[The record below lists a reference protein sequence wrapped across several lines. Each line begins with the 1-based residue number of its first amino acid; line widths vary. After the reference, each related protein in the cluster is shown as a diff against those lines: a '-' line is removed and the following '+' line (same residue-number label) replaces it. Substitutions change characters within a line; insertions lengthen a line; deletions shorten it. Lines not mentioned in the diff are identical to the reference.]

1 MTDAPLLHLVACVK
15 VKRPVP
21 AAARDLYCSDWFVKA
36 RRYVEQR
43 TDHWYIL
50 SAKYGLVGPGDVI
63 APYDLTLNKM
73 PVSERREWAARVL
86 QQLQGVHYPIDA
98 PVVVL
103 AGLNYRLPLT
113 PWLGQR
119 GVVPMMGLGF
129 GHQKSFLDRPVQT
142 ER

>member
-21 AAARDLYCSDWFVKA
+21 AAARDLYCSDWFAKA

-43 TDHWYIL
+43 TDRWYIL
-50 SAKYGLVGPGDVI
+50 SAKYGLVHPEEVI
-63 APYDLTLNKM
+63 APYELTLNKM
-73 PVSERREWAARVL
+73 RASDRRAWGSRVL
-86 QQLQGVHYPIDA
+86 QQLHALEYPTDA
-98 PVVVL
+98 PVVIL
-103 AGLNYRLPLT
+103 AGKNYRQPLA
-113 PWLGQR
+113 PWIGQR
-119 GVVPMMGLGF
+119 GVVPMAGLGF